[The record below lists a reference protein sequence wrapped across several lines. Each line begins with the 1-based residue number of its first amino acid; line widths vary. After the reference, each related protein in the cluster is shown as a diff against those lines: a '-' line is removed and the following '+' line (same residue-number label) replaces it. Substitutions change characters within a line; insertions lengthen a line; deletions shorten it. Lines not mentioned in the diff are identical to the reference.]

1 MHCVAA
7 LASNKLR
14 LVIEL
19 RIVDQFIKIGPSRN
33 LDSIGLNII
42 ALNSRY
48 ENLESEQFFSGHSNW
63 VVAALD
69 LLEAGLHQRSAC
81 SEGVG
86 VRMMMQ

>member
-48 ENLESEQFFSGHSNW
+48 ENPESEQFAPGT
-63 VVAALD
+63 
-69 LLEAGLHQRSAC
+69 
-81 SEGVG
+81 
-86 VRMMMQ
+86 

>member
-1 MHCVAA
+1 MGYIRRRQIHCVAA

-48 ENLESEQFFSGHSNW
+48 ENPESEQFCTGHLIW
-63 VVAALD
+63 IVAAL
-69 LLEAGLHQRSAC
+69 
-81 SEGVG
+81 
-86 VRMMMQ
+86 